1 MIDFIEKQIEASE
14 RLYNMM
20 MQDHKE
26 RMKEISIWGEMNAGL
41 MSKLDQRDAEIVNLR
56 NRVQLL
62 EQEIAKK

>member
-1 MIDFIEKQIEASE
+1 VIDFIEKQIEASE

-41 MSKLDQRDAEIVNLR
+41 MAKLDQRDAEIVNLR

>member
-1 MIDFIEKQIEASE
+1 MKDFIEKQIEASE
-14 RLYNMM
+14 RLFNMM

-26 RMKEISIWGEMNAGL
+26 RMKEAAIWGEMNVGL
-41 MSKLDQRDAEIVNLR
+41 MAKLDQRDAEIVNLR

>member
-1 MIDFIEKQIEASE
+1 VIDFIEKQIEASE

>member
-1 MIDFIEKQIEASE
+1 MVDFIEKQIAASE

-26 RMKEISIWGEMNAGL
+26 RMKEIAVWGDMNAGL
-41 MSKLDQRDAEIVNLR
+41 ISKLEQRDAEIVNLR

-62 EQEIAKK
+62 EQELSKK

>member
-1 MIDFIEKQIEASE
+1 MIDFIEKQIAASE

-41 MSKLDQRDAEIVNLR
+41 MAKLDQRDAEIVNLR